1 MGGTITRQTAFLIS
15 NLHCS
20 SCVSSIGEVLSRLRP
35 KPLSISHSIVQHT
48 VTVAHPVS
56 LAAET
61 IAKTLEDEGYEV
73 YSVIGNP
80 LSEQPTIID
89 KTRLVQD
96 GEQGSWVLGQS
107 LQRWWSSGSLAAEE
121 RKKQRHKEHCEQC
134 RSEHEAA
141 ENGKERVPP
150 PTGSME
156 TERGA
161 KAEEFVVVHS
171 TSASKKFVASLTIEG
186 MSCSSC
192 VSKISHSLED
202 KPWVESANVNLLTN
216 SATVNFVGEDH
227 TKELVEI
234 IRDVGYEADI
244 EQVEEVGKDRLIPS
258 APRLESDLWKASY
271 TVGGMTCS
279 SCVGS
284 ITKAVDRL
292 PWVKAVDVNLIANS
306 AVVVFEGKDHLDEI
320 QDAIENV
327 GYEAKLIEAV
337 EASGTRQEQTS
348 RRTVSIHVEGMYC
361 EHCPERIEKA
371 IRALGQEVV
380 LDKAPT
386 VGDPIL
392 KVSYSPGAP
401 QLTVR
406 TILASVSDVDP
417 AFKPSIHH
425 PMTIEERSRRMQAR
439 EQRHILYRLILSVII
454 AIPTLVIGIVYMA
467 LVSESDPNRQYLMEP
482 LGGIRRMEWSLF
494 ALATPVYFFAADI
507 FHRRMLKE
515 LRALWR
521 PGSQTPILRRFYR
534 FGSMNMLISLGTT
547 IAYFSSI
554 AEMAIAATRN
564 RDPHMDMDMGMD
576 DEATPSYFDSVVF
589 LTMFLLAGRLIEAYS
604 KAKTGDAV
612 AMLGKLRPT
621 EALLVS
627 SGAAY
632 SPEAQS
638 DTAVQKINVDLLESG
653 DIVRI
658 LHGGSPPCDG
668 TVIAGSAKFDESSLT
683 GESRLVSK
691 SVGDKV
697 YSGTVNQG
705 GAISIRIT
713 GVAGASMLDQIIK
726 VVREGQT
733 RRAPVER
740 VADALTSYFV
750 PLVVLVA
757 VSTWVIWLALG
768 LSGALPESWRDT
780 NVGGWPFWSLQFAI
794 AVFVIACPCGIG
806 LAAPTALFVGGGLA
820 AKYGILVKGG
830 GEAFQEASQLDCI
843 VFDKTGT
850 LTQGGEPVITDYLY
864 TGGSG
869 EGFAD
874 EDTALATIK
883 MLEED
888 SSHPIAKA
896 VVDFCK
902 AQNASGFKRKETVE
916 VAGRGMKGSFTTTAH
931 PGKLIGVLVGNET
944 LMSDHGVVAP
954 ENVART
960 LNTWKSEAKSV
971 VLTAMRI
978 VPEDAAVSVSD
989 GWTLSAI
996 FSVSDP
1002 LRPEAT
1008 SVVNALQR
1016 RGIDVWMIS
1025 GDNPVTA
1032 FAIGDK
1038 VGIPRDNIIAGVLP
1052 EQKAEKIKYLQNALP
1067 KRQSSRFRRRSNRTR
1082 ATVAMVGDG
1091 INDSPALTM
1100 ADVGVAIGSGS
1111 DVAISAA
1118 KFILL
1123 TSDLTALLT
1132 LTDLSRAV
1140 FRRIKF
1146 NFLWAL
1152 IYNMAAVPVAAG
1164 VFYPLTSNGN
1174 HIRLDP
1180 VWAALAMALSSVSV
1194 VCSSLLLRSRLPL
1207 VGFRAQKQRAD

>member
-1 MGGTITRQTAFLIS
+1 
-15 NLHCS
+15 
-20 SCVSSIGEVLSRLRP
+20 
-35 KPLSISHSIVQHT
+35 
-48 VTVAHPVS
+48 
-56 LAAET
+56 
-61 IAKTLEDEGYEV
+61 
-73 YSVIGNP
+73 
-80 LSEQPTIID
+80 
-89 KTRLVQD
+89 
-96 GEQGSWVLGQS
+96 
-107 LQRWWSSGSLAAEE
+107 
-121 RKKQRHKEHCEQC
+121 
-134 RSEHEAA
+134 
-141 ENGKERVPP
+141 
-150 PTGSME
+150 
-156 TERGA
+156 
-161 KAEEFVVVHS
+161 
-171 TSASKKFVASLTIEG
+171 
-186 MSCSSC
+186 
-192 VSKISHSLED
+192 
-202 KPWVESANVNLLTN
+202 
-216 SATVNFVGEDH
+216 
-227 TKELVEI
+227 
-234 IRDVGYEADI
+234 
-244 EQVEEVGKDRLIPS
+244 
-258 APRLESDLWKASY
+258 
-271 TVGGMTCS
+271 MTCS
-279 SCVGS
+279 SCVGT
-284 ITKAVDRL
+284 ITKAVERL
-292 PWVKAVDVNLIANS
+292 PWVKAVNVNLIANS
-306 AVVVFEGKDHLDEI
+306 AVIVFEGKDYLNEI
-320 QDAIENV
+320 QDVIENV
-327 GYEAKLIEAV
+327 GYETKLIEV
-337 EASGTRQEQTS
+337 IEAGGNRQQEGST
-348 RRTVSIHVEGMYC
+348 RTVSIHVEGMYC
-361 EHCPERIEKA
+361 EHCPERVEKA
-371 IRALGQEVV
+371 ICTLSKEVV
-380 LDKAPT
+380 LDKPPT
-386 VGDPIL
+386 VGDPIV
-392 KVSYSPGAP
+392 KVTYSPDAP
-401 QLTVR
+401 LLTVR
-406 TILASVSDVDP
+406 TIPASISDADP
-417 AFKPSIHH
+417 AFKPSIRH

-454 AIPTLVIGIVYMA
+454 AIPTLIIGIVYMA

-482 LGGIRRMEWSLF
+482 LSGISRMEWSLF

-515 LRALWR
+515 LRAPWR
-521 PGSQTPILRRFYR
+521 PGSQTPIPRRSYR
-534 FGSMNMLISLGTT
+534 FGSMNMPISLGTT

-554 AEMAIAATRN
+554 AEMATAVIPN
-564 RDPHMDMDMGMD
+564 KDPRMDMD

-589 LTMFLLAGRLIEAYS
+589 LMMFLLAGRLIEAYF
-604 KAKTGDAV
+604 KARTGDAV
-612 AMLGKLRPT
+612 AMLGKLHPT

-627 SGAAY
+627 SGTTY

-658 LHGGSPPCDG
+658 LQSGSPPCDG
-668 TVIAGSAKFDESSLT
+668 TIIAGSAKFDESSFT

-691 SVGDKV
+691 SIGDTV
-697 YSGTVNQG
+697 YS
-705 GAISIRIT
+705 
-713 GVAGASMLDQIIK
+713 
-726 VVREGQT
+726 
-733 RRAPVER
+733 
-740 VADALTSYFV
+740 
-750 PLVVLVA
+750 
-757 VSTWVIWLALG
+757 
-768 LSGALPESWRDT
+768 
-780 NVGGWPFWSLQFAI
+780 
-794 AVFVIACPCGIG
+794 
-806 LAAPTALFVGGGLA
+806 ALFVGGGLA

-850 LTQGGEPVITDYLY
+850 LTQGGEPVITDDLY
-864 TGGSG
+864 TYGSG
-869 EGFAD
+869 QGFAD
-874 EDTALATIK
+874 EDTALAAVK

-902 AQNASGFKRKETVE
+902 ARNTSGFKPKETFE
-916 VAGRGMKGSFTTTAH
+916 VAGRGMKGSFTTTGH

-944 LMSDHGVVAP
+944 MMSDHDVVVP
-954 ENVART
+954 EDVART
-960 LNTWKSEAKSV
+960 LDVWKGEAKSV

-1032 FAIGDK
+1032 LAIGDK
-1038 VGIPRDNIIAGVLP
+1038 VGIHRENIIAGVLP
-1052 EQKAEKIKYLQNALP
+1052 EQKAEKIKYLQHSLQ
-1067 KRQSSRFRRRSNRTR
+1067 KRQSGRFSRRSDRTR

-1091 INDSPALTM
+1091 INDSPALTK
-1100 ADVGVAIGSGS
+1100 ADVGVTIGSGS

-1123 TSDLTALLT
+1123 TSDLNALLT

-1207 VGFRAQKQRAD
+1207 VGFKAKKQSAD

>member
-1 MGGTITRQTAFLIS
+1 MDGTITRQTAFLIS

-20 SCVSSIGEVLSRLRP
+20 SCVSSIEEVLSRLRP

-48 VTVAHPVS
+48 VTVVHPVS
-56 LAAET
+56 LAADT

-80 LSEQPTIID
+80 LSEQPIIID
-89 KTRLVQD
+89 ETRLVQD
-96 GEQGSWVLGQS
+96 EEQGSWVLGQS

-121 RKKQRHKEHCEQC
+121 RKRQRHKEHCEQC
-134 RSEHEAA
+134 RSENEAA
-141 ENGKERVPP
+141 ESGEELAPP
-150 PTGSME
+150 PINSMD

-161 KAEEFVVVHS
+161 KAEEFIVVHS
-171 TSASKKFVASLTIEG
+171 TSASRKFVASLAIEG

-216 SATVNFVGEDH
+216 SATVIFTGEDH
-227 TKELVEI
+227 TKELVET

-244 EQVEEVGKDRLIPS
+244 EQVEEIGKDHMIPS

-292 PWVKAVDVNLIANS
+292 PWVKAVDVILLANS

-320 QDAIENV
+320 QNAIENV
-327 GYEAKLIEAV
+327 GYEAKLIEVV
-337 EASGTRQEQTS
+337 EAGGNRQQQSS
-348 RRTVSIHVEGMYC
+348 RRTLSIHVGGMYC

-371 IRALGQEVV
+371 ILALSKEVV
-380 LDKAPT
+380 LDKPAT

-392 KVSYSPGAP
+392 KVSYSPDGP
-401 QLTVR
+401 RLTVR
-406 TILASVSDVDP
+406 TILASISGADP

-454 AIPTLVIGIVYMA
+454 AIPTLIIGVVYLA

-482 LGGIRRMEWSLF
+482 LSGISRTEWSLF

-521 PGSQTPILRRFYR
+521 PGSQTPILGRFYR

-547 IAYFSSI
+547 IGYFSSI
-554 AEMAIAATRN
+554 AQMAITATRN
-564 RDPHMDMDMGMD
+564 KDPHMDMGMGMD
-576 DEATPSYFDSVVF
+576 DEATPSYFDSVIF
-589 LTMFLLAGRLIEAYS
+589 LTTFLLAGRLIEAYS

-638 DTAVQKINVDLLESG
+638 DTSVQKINVDLLESG

-668 TVIAGSAKFDESSLT
+668 TVIAGFAKFDESSLT

-691 SVGDKV
+691 SVGDNV

-705 GAISIRIT
+705 GAISIRLT

-740 VADALTSYFV
+740 FADALTSYFV

-806 LAAPTALFVGGGLA
+806 LAAPTALSVGGGLA

-864 TGGSG
+864 TNGGG

-874 EDTALATIK
+874 EDTALATVK

-902 AQNASGFKRKETVE
+902 ARNANGFTTKETFE
-916 VAGRGMKGSFTTTAH
+916 VAGRGMKGSFTATAH

-944 LMSDHGVVAP
+944 LMSDHGVVVP
-954 ENVART
+954 EDVART

-978 VPEDAAVSVSD
+978 VPEDAAVSVTD

-1002 LRPEAT
+1002 LRQEAI

-1038 VGIPRDNIIAGVLP
+1038 VGIPRENIIAGVLP
-1052 EQKAEKIKYLQNALP
+1052 EQKAERIKYLQNSLQ
-1067 KRQSSRFRRRSNRTR
+1067 KRQSGRFRRRSNRTR

-1091 INDSPALTM
+1091 INDSPALTT

-1123 TSDLTALLT
+1123 TSNLTAILT
-1132 LTDLSRAV
+1132 LTDLSHTV

-1146 NFLWAL
+1146 NFFWAL